1 MPASEVDWI
10 PPLLILAAGCIV
22 GIILL
27 LQVRAKA
34 PVLPVDDSG
43 SIDDRRRRFDSIV
56 VQLRELQDGADTVAD
71 GDRMGETS
79 RLEVEAALLLR
90 EIETLKI
97 PVAEKGQTESK
108 RPAVASG
115 NEGFFQ
121 QRPALRRLVWFT
133 GTSVVAAVMY
143 VILMQSA
150 KPREVDGALTGNLP
164 ERSGGGSAATPAGP
178 AIAALLQRADA
189 NPNDLEARNDL
200 AKAYL
205 EQQDLMNV
213 FQQTKLV
220 LDRDPDNARA
230 LSYQALVRLAIG
242 EVDEARA
249 MVTRAIERDPNLLDA
264 WLNLAIIH
272 LQTGNNEAALQTLQV
287 AKQRHPEEA
296 AMLNEIEQEMRQ
308 RIASGPPG
316 GQAGGQA
323 ASAPNSPPS
332 QAVAPASSPAQSV
345 AGEIRLANGAAPP
358 RAGSLL
364 FLTVREAGSRLGA
377 PIAAQRLSVSTFP
390 MRFSIGQEHSMQG
403 RPFPDSS
410 RIEVRIDSDGDPLTK
425 DPKDLTASA
434 DEVRKGASG
443 LTLSLAPPS
452 L

>member
-10 PPLLILAAGCIV
+10 PPLLILAAGVIA

-34 PVLPVDDSG
+34 AVASASRSTSL
-43 SIDDRRRRFDSIV
+43 DDRRRRFDSIV
-56 VQLRELQDGADTVAD
+56 VQLRELQDGSDTVAEC
-71 GDRMGETS
+71 DRMSETS

-90 EIETLKI
+90 EIETLATPI
-97 PVAEKGQTESK
+97 ADEAQTEAK
-108 RPAVASG
+108 RGAASSG
-115 NEGFFQ
+115 DDGFFQ
-121 QRPALRRLVWFT
+121 QRHALRRLVWFT

-150 KPREVDGALTGNLP
+150 KPRAVDGALTGNLP
-164 ERSGGGSAATPAGP
+164 ERGNGGAAAMPAAP
-178 AIAALLQRADA
+178 AIAALIHRADA

-220 LDRDPDNARA
+220 LDRDPENARA

-242 EVDEARA
+242 EADQARA

-264 WLNLAIIH
+264 WLHLAIIH
-272 LQTGNNEAALQTLQV
+272 LQTGNNEAALQALQV

-296 AMLNEIEQEMRQ
+296 AMLNGIEQEMRN
-308 RIASGPPG
+308 RIAGGPAGAPPG
-316 GQAGGQA
+316 TAQTQ
-323 ASAPNSPPS
+323 P
-332 QAVAPASSPAQSV
+332 AVAPASSPAESI
-345 AGEIRLANGAAPP
+345 AGEILLANGAVAPP
-358 RAGSLL
+358 AGSLL

-377 PIAAQRLSVSTFP
+377 PIAAQRLSVSSFP

-434 DEVRKGASG
+434 DDVRKGTSG
-443 LTLSLAPPS
+443 VTLALAPPS